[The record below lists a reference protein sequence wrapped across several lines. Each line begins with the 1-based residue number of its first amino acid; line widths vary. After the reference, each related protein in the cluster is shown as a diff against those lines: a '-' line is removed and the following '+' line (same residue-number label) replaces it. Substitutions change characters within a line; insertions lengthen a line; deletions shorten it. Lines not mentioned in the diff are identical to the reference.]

1 MHNRLATYLS
11 DDNRKYTAPV
21 LAGADIPPVIVRQGM
36 EYRLVL
42 VVTVPVAVPVPV
54 PVHSPIS

>member
-11 DDNRKYTAPV
+11 ADSSRKYTAPL
-21 LAGADIPPVIVRQGM
+21 LAGADIPPVIVRGGV

-54 PVHSPIS
+54 PSPIS